1 MLALRR
7 TLVTALIAVTAS
19 VCAQTPAAA
28 PAEGT
33 AAPAFK
39 LQDQA
44 GKWHTLDQYKGKW
57 VVLYFYP
64 KDFTGGCT
72 TQACEL
78 RDNIF
83 AFKKADAV
91 ILGVSVDDV
100 ASHEKFA
107 KEHSLPFDIL
117 ADPDQG
123 GVRASTACCPPTAA
137 RKLASR
143 QTFLI
148 GPDGKI
154 VKHWAKVDPKGH
166 SDMVLAEIKA
176 HSADK
181 APAKQLTASS
191 IARRPARST
200 RRAFRACRDRSCV
213 RRRLSSRIARSSP
226 SSVSGNM
233 RPPTSSRVM
242 PTDGVHSQRSSG
254 FRIQPHQAR
263 KMRRDPRHPHAAGFL
278 VPVLHAAARLL
289 DLVRAHGGVADEHH
303 AVVGVERAQQRP
315 GVGDH
320 AEAAAVVL
328 PHALV
333 RESCGSRS
341 TRGA

>member
-1 MLALRR
+1 MLAIRR
-7 TLVTALIAVTAS
+7 TLGLALIALAAS
-19 VCAQTPAAA
+19 VSAQTPSAAPA
-28 PAEGT
+28 TSPAEGT

-44 GKWHTLDQYKGKW
+44 GQWHSLAQYKGKW

-83 AFKKADAV
+83 AFRKADAV

-117 ADPDQG
+117 ADPTREVSG
-123 GVRASTACCPPTAA
+123 KYGVLFSAGPTQ
-137 RKLASR
+137 LASR

-166 SDMVLAEIKA
+166 SAMVLAEIAA
-176 HSADK
+176 HSAEK
-181 APAKQLTASS
+181 APAKT
-191 IARRPARST
+191 
-200 RRAFRACRDRSCV
+200 
-213 RRRLSSRIARSSP
+213 
-226 SSVSGNM
+226 G
-233 RPPTSSRVM
+233 
-242 PTDGVHSQRSSG
+242 
-254 FRIQPHQAR
+254 
-263 KMRRDPRHPHAAGFL
+263 
-278 VPVLHAAARLL
+278 
-289 DLVRAHGGVADEHH
+289 
-303 AVVGVERAQQRP
+303 
-315 GVGDH
+315 
-320 AEAAAVVL
+320 
-328 PHALV
+328 
-333 RESCGSRS
+333 
-341 TRGA
+341 

>member
-1 MLALRR
+1 MLALKK
-7 TLVTALIAVTAS
+7 LMVTALFAVAAS
-19 VCAQTPAAA
+19 VSAAAADAPAASPAEGAAA
-28 PAEGT
+28 PD
-33 AAPAFK
+33 FK

-44 GKWHTLDQYKGKW
+44 GKWHSLGQYKGKW

-83 AFKKADAV
+83 AFRKVDAV

-117 ADPDQG
+117 ADPTREVSG
-123 GVRASTACCPPTAA
+123 KYGVLFSAGTSQ
-137 RKLASR
+137 LASR

-176 HSADK
+176 HSPAQK
-181 APAKQLTASS
+181 AQ
-191 IARRPARST
+191 
-200 RRAFRACRDRSCV
+200 
-213 RRRLSSRIARSSP
+213 
-226 SSVSGNM
+226 G
-233 RPPTSSRVM
+233 
-242 PTDGVHSQRSSG
+242 
-254 FRIQPHQAR
+254 
-263 KMRRDPRHPHAAGFL
+263 
-278 VPVLHAAARLL
+278 
-289 DLVRAHGGVADEHH
+289 
-303 AVVGVERAQQRP
+303 
-315 GVGDH
+315 
-320 AEAAAVVL
+320 
-328 PHALV
+328 
-333 RESCGSRS
+333 
-341 TRGA
+341 

>member
-7 TLVTALIAVTAS
+7 TLVTAIIAATTS
-19 VCAQTPAAA
+19 VCAGTPAAP
-28 PAEGT
+28 PAEGS

-44 GKWHTLDQYKGKW
+44 GKWHTLEQYKGKW

-64 KDFTGGCT
+64 KDNTPGCT

-83 AFKKADAV
+83 AFRKADAV

-117 ADPDQG
+117 ADPTKETTKAY
-123 GVRASTACCPPTAA
+123 GVMWSPAA
-137 RKLASR
+137 GVELAGR

-148 GPDGKI
+148 GPDGMI

-176 HSADK
+176 HS
-181 APAKQLTASS
+181 PAK
-191 IARRPARST
+191 
-200 RRAFRACRDRSCV
+200 
-213 RRRLSSRIARSSP
+213 
-226 SSVSGNM
+226 
-233 RPPTSSRVM
+233 
-242 PTDGVHSQRSSG
+242 
-254 FRIQPHQAR
+254 
-263 KMRRDPRHPHAAGFL
+263 AG
-278 VPVLHAAARLL
+278 
-289 DLVRAHGGVADEHH
+289 
-303 AVVGVERAQQRP
+303 
-315 GVGDH
+315 
-320 AEAAAVVL
+320 
-328 PHALV
+328 
-333 RESCGSRS
+333 
-341 TRGA
+341 

>member
-7 TLVTALIAVTAS
+7 ILVTALMAVSAS

-28 PAEGT
+28 PAEGS
-33 AAPAFK
+33 AAPAIK

-44 GKWHTLDQYKGKW
+44 GKWQTLDQYKGKW

-83 AFKKADAV
+83 AFKKVDAV

-117 ADPDQG
+117 ADPTHVVSEKYGVLASYG
-123 GVRASTACCPPTAA
+123 GMKV
-137 RKLASR
+137 ASR

-176 HSADK
+176 HE
-181 APAKQLTASS
+181 PAKAS
-191 IARRPARST
+191 
-200 RRAFRACRDRSCV
+200 
-213 RRRLSSRIARSSP
+213 
-226 SSVSGNM
+226 
-233 RPPTSSRVM
+233 
-242 PTDGVHSQRSSG
+242 
-254 FRIQPHQAR
+254 
-263 KMRRDPRHPHAAGFL
+263 
-278 VPVLHAAARLL
+278 
-289 DLVRAHGGVADEHH
+289 
-303 AVVGVERAQQRP
+303 
-315 GVGDH
+315 
-320 AEAAAVVL
+320 
-328 PHALV
+328 
-333 RESCGSRS
+333 
-341 TRGA
+341 